1 MNGPGQGVF
10 FFLNSV
16 ISKIWQ
22 HFLKRKIVE
31 FTLGKQNFQVTIII
45 EKKDSPG
52 GIKNMTHMVSHSV
65 KCCT

>member
-10 FFLNSV
+10 FLNSV
-16 ISKIWQ
+16 ISRIWQ

-45 EKKDSPG
+45 EKQDLVQG
-52 GIKNMTHMVSHSV
+52 E
-65 KCCT
+65 